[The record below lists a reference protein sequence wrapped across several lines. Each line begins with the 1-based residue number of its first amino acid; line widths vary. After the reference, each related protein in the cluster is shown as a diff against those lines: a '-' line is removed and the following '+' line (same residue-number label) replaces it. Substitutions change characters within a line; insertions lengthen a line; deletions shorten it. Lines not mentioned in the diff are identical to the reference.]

1 MWQTLLSI
9 VELCFCFPHMW
20 CLSVRDNVE
29 IETKVSVFCL
39 CYSLDVKCAS
49 EELILLFEDFRE
61 EMEMGVLESA

>member
-1 MWQTLLSI
+1 
-9 VELCFCFPHMW
+9 MW

-39 CYSLDVKCAS
+39 CYSLDVKCSS

-61 EMEMGVLESA
+61 EMKMGALESA